1 MVGLASPDDVATRLG
16 RPLTTDETSLVPAL
30 LDEASASVRAWM
42 RCAPTD
48 PVQPDVVLVVSRM
61 VKRVLESGGSE
72 FPAHLDQFSQNAGT
86 YSRSGTF
93 TEGSQS
99 GSPWLTKDDK
109 RILRSVCGG
118 SARMAA
124 SFRTW

>member
-1 MVGLASPDDVATRLG
+1 MATRLG
-16 RPLTTDETSLVPAL
+16 RPLTTDEAALVLAL

-61 VKRVLESGGSE
+61 VKRVIEDSDVSE